1 MTQKEEEEE
10 EKESREQHKRRGQK
24 IITRGR
30 RSRDHS
36 KQKAAVITQK
46 GVQPRSLKTRGQL

>member
-1 MTQKEEEEE
+1 MAQKEEE

-30 RSRDHS
+30 GSRDHS
-36 KQKAAVITQK
+36 KQNAAVITQK
-46 GVQPRSLKTRGQL
+46 RMQPRSLKTRGQL